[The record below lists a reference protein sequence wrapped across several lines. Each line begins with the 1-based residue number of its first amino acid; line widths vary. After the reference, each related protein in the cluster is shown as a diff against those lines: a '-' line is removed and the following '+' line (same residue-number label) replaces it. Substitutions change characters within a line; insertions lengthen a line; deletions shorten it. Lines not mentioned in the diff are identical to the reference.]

1 LFANPER
8 ERRAGVNAC
17 ETEKSAR
24 RLRSGFANHKTQR
37 IKISSHSQPKR
48 VLFVCSRNRLRSP
61 TAEEI
66 FSSYPDWE
74 VASAGLSPD
83 AEVLLDSEL
92 VEWAELIFVM
102 EKIHRTRLTR
112 QFSRYLRDKRV
123 VCLDI
128 PDEFDY
134 MQPELVELIKVKLK
148 AFL

>member
-1 LFANPER
+1 M
-8 ERRAGVNAC
+8 
-17 ETEKSAR
+17 
-24 RLRSGFANHKTQR
+24 
-37 IKISSHSQPKR
+37 
-48 VLFVCSRNRLRSP
+48 CSRNRLRSP

-102 EKIHRTRLTR
+102 EKVHRTRLTR
-112 QFSRYLRDKRV
+112 QFSRYLKDKRV

-134 MQPELVELIKVKLK
+134 MQPELVELLKVKIK
-148 AFL
+148 PFL

>member
-1 LFANPER
+1 
-8 ERRAGVNAC
+8 
-17 ETEKSAR
+17 
-24 RLRSGFANHKTQR
+24 
-37 IKISSHSQPKR
+37 
-48 VLFVCSRNRLRSP
+48 VCSRNRLRSP

-102 EKIHRTRLTR
+102 EKVHRTRLTR
-112 QFSRYLRDKRV
+112 QFSRYLKDKRV

-134 MQPELVELIKVKLK
+134 MQPELVELLKVKIK
-148 AFL
+148 PFL

>member
-1 LFANPER
+1 MN
-8 ERRAGVNAC
+8 
-17 ETEKSAR
+17 
-24 RLRSGFANHKTQR
+24 
-37 IKISSHSQPKR
+37 

-66 FSSYPDWE
+66 FSSHPDWE

-83 AEVLLDSEL
+83 AEVLLDSAL

-112 QFSRYLRDKRV
+112 QFSRYLKDKRV

-134 MQPELVELIKVKLK
+134 MQSELVELLQTKLK
-148 AFL
+148 PFL